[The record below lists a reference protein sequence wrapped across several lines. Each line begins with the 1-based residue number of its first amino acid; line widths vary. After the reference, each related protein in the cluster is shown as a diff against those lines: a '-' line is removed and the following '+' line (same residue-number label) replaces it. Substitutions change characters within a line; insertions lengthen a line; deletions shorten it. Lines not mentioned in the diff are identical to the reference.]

1 MKMTLA
7 EFTFEIEGIL
17 ESEVKKLLP
26 GYWDEDQLTINFL
39 IALTRKLSNKI
50 IVDLRGVSK
59 VYINAFKQSGT
70 LTETKYG
77 DIAIIL
83 NITFP
88 DGEKLEGVGYLE
100 AKKRAEGAV
109 TFDAV
114 RKVQLETINANAPRA
129 RLLLYDYE
137 PITGFVPTYFEEEL
151 YYRHHYRTLRL
162 MPTTHSVALPLNLAL
177 QVKHFD
183 TQLYKFGLPFSHQ
196 LTFRYM
202 YGQDLEFEKVALDAS
217 KGYADRQNLSKYI
230 LTITVGPEDKI
241 YEPENIANT
250 NNYERLK

>member
-1 MKMTLA
+1 MTLA
-7 EFTFEIEGIL
+7 EFTSKIEGIL
-17 ESEVKKLLP
+17 EDEVKRLLP

-39 IALTRKLSNKI
+39 IALTRQLSNKT

-77 DIAIIL
+77 DIAVIL

-100 AKKRAEGAV
+100 AKKRTEGAV

-114 RKVQLETINANAPRA
+114 RETQLKTINSNAPRA

-137 PITGFVPTYFEEEL
+137 PITGFVPTYFEEEI
-151 YYRHHYRTLRL
+151 YYRHHFRSLRL

-177 QVKHFD
+177 QVKHYD
-183 TQLYKFGLPFSHQ
+183 TKLYKFGLPFSHQ

-202 YGQDLEFEKVALDAS
+202 YGQDLEFEKSALDAS
-217 KGYADRQNLSKYI
+217 KGYADRQNLSKYV

-241 YEPENIANT
+241 GEPENIV
-250 NNYERLK
+250 NNDNFERLK

>member
-1 MKMTLA
+1 MTLA
-7 EFTFEIEGIL
+7 EFTSKIEGIL
-17 ESEVKKLLP
+17 EDEVKRLLP

-39 IALTRKLSNKI
+39 IALTRQLSNKT

-77 DIAIIL
+77 DIAVIL

-100 AKKRAEGAV
+100 AKKRTEGAI

-114 RKVQLETINANAPRA
+114 RETQLETINGNAPQA
-129 RLLLYDYE
+129 KLLLYDYE
-137 PITGFVPTYFEEEL
+137 PITGFVPTYFEEEI
-151 YYRHHYRTLRL
+151 YYRHHFRSLRL

-177 QVKHFD
+177 QVKHYD
-183 TQLYKFGLPFSHQ
+183 TKLYKFGLPFSHQ

-202 YGQDLEFEKVALDAS
+202 YGQDLEFEKSALDAS
-217 KGYADRQNLSKYI
+217 KGYADRQNLSRYV

-241 YEPENIANT
+241 DEPDNIVNN

>member
-1 MKMTLA
+1 MILA
-7 EFTFEIEGIL
+7 EFTSKIENIFEN
-17 ESEVKKLLP
+17 EVKRLLP

-39 IALTRKLSNKI
+39 IALTRQLSNNTIK
-50 IVDLRGVSK
+50 DLRGISK
-59 VYINAFKQSGT
+59 VFINAFKQSGT

-77 DIAIIL
+77 DIAVIL

-100 AKKRAEGAV
+100 AKKRKEGAV

-114 RKVQLETINANAPRA
+114 RETQLETINKNAPRA
-129 RLLLYDYE
+129 KLLLYDYE
-137 PITGFVPTYFEEEL
+137 PITGFVPTYFEEDI
-151 YYRHHYRTLRL
+151 YYRRHFKTLRL

-177 QVKHFD
+177 NVKHYD
-183 TQLYKFGLPFSHQ
+183 TKLYKFGLPFSHQ

-202 YGQDLEFEKVALDAS
+202 YGQDLEFDKSALDAS

-230 LTITVGPEDKI
+230 LTISVGPEDKI
-241 YEPENIANT
+241 SEPDNIINGD
-250 NNYERLK
+250 NFERLK

>member
-1 MKMTLA
+1 MTLA
-7 EFTFEIEGIL
+7 EFTSEIEEIL
-17 ESEVKKLLP
+17 EDEVKRLLP
-26 GYWDEDQLTINFL
+26 GYWDEDQLTVNFL
-39 IALTRKLSNKI
+39 IALTRKLSSKT

-77 DIAIIL
+77 DIAIIM

-100 AKKRAEGAV
+100 AKKRTEGAV

-114 RKVQLETINANAPRA
+114 RETQLKTINGNAPRA

-137 PITGFVPTYFEEEL
+137 PITGFVTTYFEEEI
-151 YYRHHYRTLRL
+151 YYRHRFRSLRL

-177 QVKHFD
+177 EVKHYD
-183 TQLYKFGLPFSHQ
+183 TKLYKFGLPFSHQ

-202 YGQDLEFEKVALDAS
+202 YGQDLEFEKTALDAS
-217 KGYADRQNLSKYI
+217 KGYADRQSLSKYV
-230 LTITVGPEDKI
+230 LTVTVGPEDKI
-241 YEPENIANT
+241 NEPDNIVNN